1 MCLQTGKMLTDLTP
15 NFSCFLRLPSAD
27 YKESFNI
34 GNVEEIAYNAVSF
47 TWDVNEEAK
56 VRGGGGCMC
65 HTMEAE
71 QVRRGKLLAL
81 CGEDCLI
88 KAQVFVFRTP
98 GLC

>member
-47 TWDVNEEAK
+47 TWDVSEEAK
-56 VRGGGGCMC
+56 VRGGGCMC

-71 QVRRGKLLAL
+71 QVRRRVWGGLLNKSASF
-81 CGEDCLI
+81 CL
-88 KAQVFVFRTP
+88 
-98 GLC
+98 